1 MTNLSNA
8 ESTMNPNLQPYPAY
22 KPSGLE
28 WLPDIPAHW
37 GVARISRV
45 ARDSKDSFTDGDWVE
60 LPYITDNGVRL
71 IQTGNV
77 GIGKYREQGFRY
89 IDPLSFEELNC
100 TEVFPGDILI
110 CRLADP
116 VGRACLAPNLG
127 VRMITSVDVCILKP
141 SEQFSAE
148 YIVFLL
154 SSKGYLDYV
163 KSIARGSTRSR
174 ISRSML
180 GAIKIPRPPL
190 AEQHAIVRYLDH
202 ADRRIQR
209 YIQAKEKLI
218 TLLHEVR
225 QSTIHRA
232 VTRGLNPDVPL
243 KPSGVDWLGDIP
255 AHWRTERG
263 KWLFK
268 KMKRPVRD
276 ADEVITCFRDGV
288 VTLRKNRRTEGFTE
302 SLLEI
307 GYQGIRAGDFVIHAM
322 DAFAGAIGVADSDGK
337 GTPVYSVCSTEPRA
351 NPYYFAHAIR
361 EMARSQWIAAL
372 ATGIR
377 ERSTDFRYATL
388 AVQKLPLP
396 PLPEQRAIV
405 AHLDKATAAIDTA
418 IDSARRQAEL
428 MHEYRASLIAHVVTG
443 KLDVRAP
450 AAQIGMES
458 AQA

>member
-1 MTNLSNA
+1 MIVDF
-8 ESTMNPNLQPYPAY
+8 QPYPVY

-28 WLPDIPAHW
+28 WLADIPAHW

-60 LPYITDNGVRL
+60 LPYITDNGIRL

-148 YIVFLL
+148 FIVFLL
-154 SSKGYLDYV
+154 SSKRYLGYV
-163 KSIARGSTRSR
+163 TSIARGSTRSR

-180 GAIKIPRPPL
+180 GAIKIPSPPL
-190 AEQHAIVRYLDH
+190 PEQHAIARYLDH

-218 TLLHEVR
+218 TLLHEAR
-225 QSTIHRA
+225 QATIQRA

-243 KPSGVDWLGDIP
+243 KPSGVDWLGDVP
-255 AHWRTERG
+255 AHWE
-263 KWLFK
+263 
-268 KMKRPVRD
+268 VRRLRYLIEGNLTYGANAAAEHD
-276 ADEVITCFRDGV
+276 NPNWPRYLRITDFALDG
-288 VTLRKNRRTEGFTE
+288 TLRDDTFR
-302 SLLEI
+302 SLPPEVARDYLVKPGDLLLARSGATVGKAFLVTSEVGQACHA
-307 GYQGIRAGDFVIHAM
+307 GYLIRARPRSCLV
-322 DAFAGAIGVADSDGK
+322 
-337 GTPVYSVCSTEPRA
+337 EPRFLFAFTQSAMFTRWKDSTFIIATIPNISAEKYA
-351 NPYYFAHAIR
+351 NLSVPTPPL
-361 EMARSQWIAAL
+361 EEQKQIAA
-372 ATGIR
+372 
-377 ERSTDFRYATL
+377 
-388 AVQKLPLP
+388 
-396 PLPEQRAIV
+396 
-405 AHLDKATAAIDTA
+405 HLNKATAAIDTA
-418 IDSARRQAEL
+418 IDAARRQTEH
-428 MHEYRASLIAHVVTG
+428 MQEYRASLIAHVVTG
-443 KLDVRAP
+443 KLDVRA
-450 AAQIGMES
+450 AAERIGMATS
-458 AQA
+458 